1 MSDHPRSPAS
11 TSAPAPAEAS
21 SGRPPGRHPLASGAE
36 PTSAR
41 GAADDVVSNIFIGI
55 AGMIGA
61 GKSTLAKELGEHLGI
76 DTYYEPV
83 ADNAY
88 LEDFYRDTRSYSF
101 AMQVYLL
108 NRRFQQ
114 HQEIIWRGRSAVQD
128 RTIYEDSIFAKM
140 LAHTGLMDD
149 RDYRTYVQL
158 FRNMSNFM
166 CKPSVIVFLDVSPA
180 ASAERIRMRNR
191 DVEAKI
197 ELGYLQALYDGY
209 QEFIES
215 ISKVIPVIRVD
226 YERFATAGEMA
237 EVIKREYL
245 DASFLRRVTA
255 FDPTR

>member
-1 MSDHPRSPAS
+1 VLPDLLESSSPVVEPLIDRTPS
-11 TSAPAPAEAS
+11 
-21 SGRPPGRHPLASGAE
+21 GRHPLATGSG
-36 PTSAR
+36 PQR
-41 GAADDVVSNIFIGI
+41 AAAAPEVFGNIFIGI

-61 GKSTLAKELGEHLGI
+61 GKSTLAKALGEHLGI

-83 ADNAY
+83 ADNEY
-88 LEDFYRDTRSYSF
+88 LTDFYRDTARYSF

-140 LAHTGLMDD
+140 LAKTGLMDE

-166 CKPSVIVFLDVSPA
+166 CKPSVIVFLDVSPES
-180 ASAERIRMRNR
+180 SAERIRMRSR
-191 DVEAKI
+191 DVESKI
-197 ELGYLQALYDGY
+197 ELSYLEALHEGYE
-209 QEFIES
+209 EFIQS
-215 ISKVIPVIRVD
+215 ISKVIPVIRID
-226 YERFATAGEMA
+226 YEKFTTAEQMA

-245 DASFLRRVTA
+245 DASFLRAATA